1 MIRITTSLSAKE
13 IVTALQAQPR
23 EVLLD
28 VTKELLTTHPDAPL
42 LEEVADMVL
51 AELERRA
58 TNAKPPAP

>member
-1 MIRITTSLSAKE
+1 MIRITTSLSAAE
-13 IVTALQAQPR
+13 IVKALQAQPR

-28 VTKELLTTHPDAPL
+28 VTKNLLITHRDSTL

-58 TNAKPPAP
+58 SGASGA